1 MTTTSLS
8 RALER
13 LVEAHIFIDDTPGIS
28 LSEMRAKARRLRQT
42 MGGLDLIVIDYL
54 QLMSSACPGRGS
66 GGTRTARRRSRRS
79 RAG

>member
-1 MTTTSLS
+1 MPKLS
-8 RALER
+8 SALER

-54 QLMSSACPGRGS
+54 QLMSVEPA
-66 GGTRTARRRSRRS
+66 
-79 RAG
+79 RAGTAAL